1 MEDGIKQEWINKF
14 IKDINEIKILLNK
27 QYLDNWALTGSAAIV
42 FLLYKYNLL
51 NYYNLIPSDIDIL
64 TSSNDLLILKN
75 LGKFNKV
82 QNTLEKSA
90 TFLRSNI
97 SIDNVINQIDIT
109 ITPTIKYITID
120 DINIINPKLILKDYE
135 DYIKDPH
142 RDIIKDQTKIN
153 ILKRFINNI
162 KLDYTNEK
170 TIKSKKQNLRD
181 NIEINNNT
189 SQQLIDNISR
199 KLFY

>member
-51 NYYNLIPSDIDIL
+51 KYYNLIPSDIDIL